1 MRDSALDLGR
11 RHVSDL
17 DHDAERPMA
26 SKPRRRPKLAGSRI
40 PAGST
45 AYARL
50 LPALIVALAIVM
62 GLLILVAAGV
72 LLGLVPYR

>member
-1 MRDSALDLGR
+1 M
-11 RHVSDL
+11 SDFEP
-17 DHDAERPMA
+17 DAEPPVA
-26 SKPRRRPKLAGSRI
+26 SKPRLVWKRAGSRI

-45 AYARL
+45 TYARL
-50 LPALIVALAIVM
+50 LPALIVGLAIGM